1 MLKKMKKESKNII
14 TIDATGKSLGRL
26 ASRIAFLLQ
35 DKHLSHYAPNKEGET
50 IVQVKNLAK
59 IQFPEPKLRTKVY
72 YRHTPYLGHLKE
84 ISLAKMWKEDPA
96 KVLRKAVR
104 GMLPKN
110 KLRDRRMKR
119 LSVILN

>member
-1 MLKKMKKESKNII
+1 MEKANKDII
-14 TIDATGKSLGRL
+14 TIDATRESLGRL

-35 DKHLSHYAPNKEGET
+35 DKHLPRYAPNKEGET
-50 IVQVKNLAK
+50 IVQVKNLVK
-59 IQFPEPKLRTKVY
+59 IQFPEPKLRTKIY
-72 YRHTPYLGHLKE
+72 YKHTPYLGHLQKV
-84 ISLAKMWKEDPA
+84 SLAKMWKEDPA

-119 LSVILN
+119 LIIIM

>member
-1 MLKKMKKESKNII
+1 MKQEKDKNII
-14 TIDATGKSLGRL
+14 TIDAAGESLGRL

-35 DKHLSHYAPNKEGET
+35 DKHLPHYAPNKEGET
-50 IVQVKNLAK
+50 IVQVKNLVK
-59 IQFPEPKLRTKVY
+59 IQFPESKLRTKIY
-72 YRHTPYLGHLKE
+72 YKHTPYIGHLKE
-84 ISLAKMWKEDPA
+84 ISLAKMWKENPA

-119 LSVILN
+119 LVVI